1 MKLRVTDK
9 SGRLFRADMI
19 EPKKNRVSDAE
30 VSDKTL
36 HDKDEEL
43 SAADIAKIKKLLPYL
58 DDLLAMLDA
67 GKDDGDFDKED
78 LEFDEDL
85 EEVKDEAE
93 EEEKE
98 EVEVVEDDEVKD
110 ACDDSC
116 EESEE
121 ESEET
126 EEEAVVHDSKAV
138 AKSVGAIRR
147 NKVNDSAASDSELDL
162 DAEIAEA
169 WNKRYGG

>member
-116 EESEE
+116 EECEE

-126 EEEAVVHDSKAV
+126 EEETVVHDSKAV

-147 NKVNDSAASDSELDL
+147 NKVNDSAASDNELDL